1 MNILVKKKLAQ
12 FFFKNPD
19 LVAGGPSLSSITGNE
34 KEEQCL
40 SFLKLAEGVHTS
52 SKSLIRC
59 TVCGSPENAAEL
71 HSSDETRPITP
82 DSRG

>member
-1 MNILVKKKLAQ
+1 MAQ

-19 LVAGGPSLSSITGNE
+19 LVAGGPSLSPITGNE

-52 SKSLIRC
+52 SKSLILC

-71 HSSDETRPITP
+71 HLSDETRPITP